1 MPRLRTRLNKTSQ
14 KKIDKFFKDCNKQGF
29 NVDLTNAVKEEL
41 VSVILEDVR
50 GIRDTS
56 EKTIVDL
63 YLEYCNDIMEC
74 VDSLQD
80 KLKRTRNKI
89 RLTIADKCTS
99 KLHSDIIDIYFN
111 DVKRQYIYHPQNES
125 VNMDFTNDN
134 KDIFISNNL
143 KLVVSIAK
151 KYRNFGLPFED
162 LIQAGNVGLLT
173 AFEKFDASR
182 NTLRKKIILD
192 IESSKHEDFTYAE
205 IIDIL
210 NNNFTYDNML
220 SKIEKN
226 IPQDGF
232 QSKQEFIDWVKKNV
246 KTAAFASVAYRWIEA
261 SIRQELSKYKTAIR
275 FPKSNIDVGE
285 NTKPENYIISLD
297 SVNPYT
303 EDNYNDNI
311 LAEVNND
318 SFAIEDEKLLN
329 EERSEYFKNILDKA
343 MADLSNKERRIIR
356 KRFGIGFP
364 NELTI
369 VEISE
374 SEGIPVSE
382 VKSIINDSLEH
393 ISNNI
398 DDDSRNNILELFS

>member
-14 KKIDKFFKDCNKQGF
+14 KKIDKFFKDCNKEGF
-29 NVDLTNAVKEEL
+29 NTDITDIVKQEL

-50 GIRDTS
+50 GIRETS

-63 YLEYCNDIMEC
+63 YLEYCNDIMEYI
-74 VDSLQD
+74 DTLQE
-80 KLKRTRNKI
+80 KLKSVRNKV
-89 RLTIADKCTS
+89 RLIIADKCTS

-125 VNMDFTNDN
+125 VNMDFTDEN

-162 LIQAGNVGLLT
+162 LIQAGNMGLLT

-182 NTLRKKIILD
+182 NTLRKKIID
-192 IESSKHEDFTYAE
+192 NIESSKHEDFTYPE
-205 IIDIL
+205 IVDIL

-220 SKIEKN
+220 AKIEKN

-232 QSKQEFIDWVKKNV
+232 QSKQQFIDWTKKNI
-246 KTAAFASVAYRWIEA
+246 KNAAFASVAYRWIEA
-261 SIRQELSKYKTAIR
+261 SIRQELSKYKAAIR
-275 FPKSNIDVGE
+275 FPKSNTDTEE
-285 NTKPENYIISLD
+285 NSKPENYIISLD
-297 SVNPYT
+297 SINPRT

-318 SFAIEDEKLLN
+318 CFTIEDEKLLN
-329 EERSEYFKNILDKA
+329 EERSEYFKDVLNKA
-343 MADLSNKERRIIR
+343 MSKLSNKEQRIIR

-374 SEGIPVSE
+374 SEGISISE
-382 VKSIINDSLEH
+382 TKNIINESLKI

-398 DDDSRNNILELFS
+398 STEAKNNIIELFS